1 MEAVLFGGGLKRAPH
16 ITGYDSKKVKRV
28 LGSVDRVPLPAE
40 CHTVHDV
47 LRGMMVA
54 EGITVN
60 ESYVTKRKNN
70 PTPDFPDVVV
80 ATVVQPHKK
89 QNKTPAH
96 DFPDVSVLEAMMTP
110 MPPPPPPSLVFKEGG
125 AIFQDEDWSL

>member
-1 MEAVLFGGGLKRAPH
+1 MSPQYSSELQQEVMEAVLFSGGLKRAPH

-28 LGSVDRVPLPAE
+28 LGSVARVPLPAE

-60 ESYVTKRKNN
+60 ESYVKKQKKNTT
-70 PTPDFPDVVV
+70 TPDFPDVS
-80 ATVVQPHKK
+80 T
-89 QNKTPAH
+89 
-96 DFPDVSVLEAMMTP
+96 LETMMTP
-110 MPPPPPPSLVFKEGG
+110 MPPPPPSPLVFKWGV
-125 AIFQDEDWSL
+125 AIFRGEYWSL